1 MPEWTTQQQTA
12 IDARGR
18 SIIVSA
24 AAGSGKTAVLVE
36 RLLRILSDYEHPV
49 RADRIIVVTF
59 TNDAAAQMKQRLSK
73 ALTARLSELEDS
85 PEYEWL
91 LEQRIHLAG
100 AKISTVHSFCFDLI
114 RENADALDVQP
125 NFAIAEPGQESICQ
139 RHALDTVME
148 RWTAEKPEMQL
159 LYDHFCVKSDSDME
173 SLILGIADFL
183 GSVAFP
189 EQWFRDARRLA
200 SDPGRLF
207 KLLREHTFCALRGV
221 IALYGKAEPFAIEA
235 LSEDKENK
243 FVLRLR
249 EELTALQTQ
258 LDYLEEEP
266 MESFCKEP
274 LKHEVVFER
283 FTPPKKNVVTE
294 YKDAFTKL
302 RTMAKLLK
310 QLLMR

>member
-1 MPEWTTQQQTA
+1 MPEWTNQQQTA

-91 LEQRIHLAG
+91 LEQRVHLAG

-125 NFAIAEPGQESICQ
+125 NFGIAEPGQESICQ

-148 RWTAEKPEMQL
+148 RWTAEKPEMQM
-159 LYDHFCVKSDSDME
+159 LYDHFCVRSDSDME

-189 EQWFRDARRLA
+189 EQWFRDARCLA
-200 SDPGRLF
+200 ADPGSL
-207 KLLREHTFCALRGV
+207 
-221 IALYGKAEPFAIEA
+221 
-235 LSEDKENK
+235 
-243 FVLRLR
+243 
-249 EELTALQTQ
+249 
-258 LDYLEEEP
+258 
-266 MESFCKEP
+266 
-274 LKHEVVFER
+274 
-283 FTPPKKNVVTE
+283 
-294 YKDAFTKL
+294 
-302 RTMAKLLK
+302 
-310 QLLMR
+310 